1 MDRFVCLALISGLL
15 LAQTR
20 AQSPSP
26 GASRPASPISTA
38 SASAPKP
45 TVSPTP
51 SPSATPNT
59 KELIESLT
67 PNDLEAA
74 VSLLKKNFTN
84 PDAINETQLSR
95 ATIEGL
101 IVRLGPGLVLL
112 PDKNAAPPEIPA
124 PFYSDVLENHVG
136 YLRIG
141 SLNAANLQ
149 AMEKKMAEFAGKKID
164 ALIVDLRASAGSD
177 FESAAEFA
185 KRFTAKGKTL
195 FTLKKQGKQ
204 DRAFTSDR
212 DPAYQG
218 LIVVLTDSETAGG
231 AEAFASTL
239 RFHNKALVIGQGTAG
254 RAVEYS
260 DLPLPSGKILRVAV
274 SEVVAADGKSL
285 YPAGVKPDLPVEMSL
300 VDKRQIFQA
309 SAEKGMAAFIYETER
324 PHLNEAALIA
334 GTNPELESAEQRRG
348 RAQASALPRDAMLQR
363 ALDLVTSLEIYQKR

>member
-1 MDRFVCLALISGLL
+1 MIKFFWLALVGAYLFSNAL
-15 LAQTR
+15 
-20 AQSPSP
+20 AQSP
-26 GASRPASPISTA
+26 
-38 SASAPKP
+38 APK
-45 TVSPTP
+45 
-51 SPSATPNT
+51 PSATPST

-67 PNDLEAA
+67 PNDLQEA

-101 IVRLGPGLVLL
+101 MTRLGPGLMLL
-112 PDKNAAPPEIPA
+112 ADKNAGPSEISA
-124 PFYSDVLENHVG
+124 PFYSEILENHVG
-136 YLRIG
+136 YLRLG
-141 SLNAANLQ
+141 ALTSANLQ
-149 AMEKKMAEFAGKKID
+149 AMEKKVADFATKKVD

-177 FESAAEFA
+177 FENAAEFA
-185 KRFTAKGKTL
+185 KRFTPKGKTL
-195 FTLKKQGKQ
+195 FTLRKQGKQ

-218 LIVVLTDSETAGG
+218 LLVVLADGETAGG
-231 AEAFASTL
+231 AEAFASAL
-239 RFHNKALVIGQGTAG
+239 RFYDKALVIGQGTAG

-309 SAEKGMAAFIYETER
+309 NNEKGMASFIYETER
-324 PHLNEAALIA
+324 PHLNEAALMA
-334 GTNPELESAEQRRG
+334 GTNPELESVEQRRG
-348 RAQASALPRDAMLQR
+348 RAQEKSTPRDAMLQR